1 MIDERENEAAWERL
15 TDVAKKVVTVL
26 EQEGM
31 TQGESLLVF
40 SLAKAVLHHQP
51 VKLPQ
56 VESRLA
62 FACNFY
68 DYYPDLN
75 NGVSFPL
82 GNSQR

>member
-1 MIDERENEAAWERL
+1 MIDEKANEAAWERL

-31 TQGESLLVF
+31 TQGEALVVF

-56 VESRLA
+56 VESWLVA
-62 FACNFY
+62 GCNFY
-68 DYYPDLN
+68 DYYPNLMA
-75 NGVSFPL
+75 GVSFPL
-82 GNSQR
+82 GNAPR